1 MVFTDLI
8 TRIIRDQKK
17 EPSEYDDSD
26 MLTLFS
32 WGSVHGITILLVRKN
47 FPYEGD
53 VPELV
58 RKLIWSK
65 SVIPQPVL
73 RK

>member
-1 MVFTDLI
+1 
-8 TRIIRDQKK
+8 
-17 EPSEYDDSD
+17 